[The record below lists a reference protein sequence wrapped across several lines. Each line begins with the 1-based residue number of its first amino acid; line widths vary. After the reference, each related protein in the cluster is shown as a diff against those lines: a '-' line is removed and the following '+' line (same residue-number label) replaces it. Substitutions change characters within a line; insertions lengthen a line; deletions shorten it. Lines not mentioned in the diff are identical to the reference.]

1 MLKLSSVVERLFEKR
16 AVRLIFSYF
25 IAKRVGQ
32 VYWTEKSA
40 DVPGYLGC
48 TARMTVDCHPIKKVD
63 AATLSSE
70 LQFSDTLSDRSSTS
84 VMYAVNSS
92 SAIQAG
98 RGLGP
103 GRPGLAAVGWMYGR
117 CRLVAFVLAPWRSIY
132 LRGVGRQSSGSVADA
147 AVTLAVVRLTETTF

>member
-1 MLKLSSVVERLFEKR
+1 
-16 AVRLIFSYF
+16 
-25 IAKRVGQ
+25 
-32 VYWTEKSA
+32 
-40 DVPGYLGC
+40 
-48 TARMTVDCHPIKKVD
+48 MTVDCHAIKEVD
-63 AATLSSE
+63 VATLSSE

-98 RGLGP
+98 RRLSR

-132 LRGVGRQSSGSVADA
+132 LRGVERQSSGSVADA
-147 AVTLAVVRLTETTF
+147 AATLAGRSAN